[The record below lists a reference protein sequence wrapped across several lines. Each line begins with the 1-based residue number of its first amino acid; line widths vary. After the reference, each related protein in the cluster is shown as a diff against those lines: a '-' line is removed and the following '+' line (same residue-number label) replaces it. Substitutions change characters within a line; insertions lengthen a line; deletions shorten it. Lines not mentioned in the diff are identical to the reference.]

1 MQDTITE
8 MAAPA
13 KKRQNK
19 QDKDKEGKG
28 EEPQGGLP
36 RNYLRASLLLLIG
49 EAPAH
54 GYDLLDHIGQLGLRS
69 VDPGGLY
76 RTLRV
81 MEDDGLVTSW
91 WEHSVAGPARRTYA
105 LTHEGVEWLHAW
117 AGALRESHRYLSAY
131 LGRYDRITE
140 PVTVD
145 SVISSTG
152 STAPT
157 APKATASS

>member
-1 MQDTITE
+1 MTSESKQ
-8 MAAPA
+8 
-13 KKRQNK
+13 KKSL
-19 QDKDKEGKG
+19 

-54 GYDLLDHIGQLGLRS
+54 GYDLLDQIAQLGLRS

-81 MEDDGLVTSW
+81 MEDDGLVASN
-91 WEHSVAGPARRTYA
+91 WEHSSAGPARRTYH
-105 LTHEGVEWLHAW
+105 LTDEGVDWLHAW

-131 LGRYDRITE
+131 LGRYDDISATVSSTIT
-140 PVTVD
+140 PAPLGVTVL
-145 SVISSTG
+145 
-152 STAPT
+152 P
-157 APKATASS
+157 

>member
-1 MQDTITE
+1 MTTSDSKQ
-8 MAAPA
+8 
-13 KKRQNK
+13 KKAI
-19 QDKDKEGKG
+19 

-54 GYDLLDHIGQLGLRS
+54 GYDLLDQIAQLGLRS

-81 MEDDGLVTSW
+81 MEDDGLVESS
-91 WEHSVAGPARRTYA
+91 WEHSTAGPARRTYR
-105 LTHEGVEWLHAW
+105 LSEEGVEWLHAW

-131 LGRYDRITE
+131 LRRYDHIAASVSPTPVPAPVE
-140 PVTVD
+140 VTV
-145 SVISSTG
+145 T
-152 STAPT
+152 P
-157 APKATASS
+157 

>member
-1 MQDTITE
+1 
-8 MAAPA
+8 MA
-13 KKRQNK
+13 
-19 QDKDKEGKG
+19 EGKSRKSL

-54 GYDLLDHIGQLGLRS
+54 GYDLLDQIAQLGLRS

-81 MEDDGLVTSW
+81 MEDDGLVVSS
-91 WEHSVAGPARRTYA
+91 WEHSNAGPARRTYR
-105 LTHEGVEWLHAW
+105 LTSDGVDWLHAW

-131 LGRYDRITE
+131 LARYDGIADTVQSPDDE
-140 PVTVD
+140 VT
-145 SVISSTG
+145 IL
-152 STAPT
+152 P
-157 APKATASS
+157 

>member
-1 MQDTITE
+1 
-8 MAAPA
+8 MAVS
-13 KKRQNK
+13 R
-19 QDKDKEGKG
+19 KDKEEAKNK

-81 MEDDGLVTSW
+81 MEDDGLVSSW

-105 LTHEGVEWLHAW
+105 LTPEGVEWLHAW

-131 LGRYDRITE
+131 LGRYDGIGE
-140 PVTVD
+140 PVTLD
-145 SVISSTG
+145 AARAS
-152 STAPT
+152 A
-157 APKATASS
+157 ATATS

>member
-1 MQDTITE
+1 
-8 MAAPA
+8 MAS
-13 KKRQNK
+13 
-19 QDKDKEGKG
+19 EGKSRKSL

-54 GYDLLDHIGQLGLRS
+54 GYDLLDQIAQLGLRS

-81 MEDDGLVTSW
+81 MEDDGLVASS
-91 WEHSVAGPARRTYA
+91 WEHSSAGPARRTYR
-105 LTHEGVEWLHAW
+105 LTDEGVEWLHAW

-131 LGRYDRITE
+131 LARYDTISGSVRSAIE
-140 PVTVD
+140 GMTVL
-145 SVISSTG
+145 
-152 STAPT
+152 P
-157 APKATASS
+157 